1 MKKIYWFF
9 ILIPLLFTGC
19 ELEQL
24 PQDSASRESVFGSEK
39 GLELYAYSFYNM
51 LPSGSGVYRTDCMT
65 DYTARRD
72 APAFLREGSYT
83 VTSTDVTNESG
94 YTSVASGGDAN
105 WGWTSLRN
113 INYFLE
119 NCRDSELTAKIPAD
133 VKKHYMGLARFF
145 RAWFYFEKVK
155 RYGDV
160 PWIGKPLDVDDT
172 DLTKGRDPRTLVMDS
187 VLADLN
193 YACENIKTTNDATRS
208 TVTKWVAYA
217 FKSRICLFEGTFRK
231 YHTEL
236 GLAASANTWLTES
249 ANAAKVVMDESGFKV
264 YEGAG
269 TTGSYRR
276 IFTNPS
282 PIADEIMMANI
293 MDLSLSVL
301 HTANWIFTSSTTG
314 IRFNF
319 IRTFINTYL
328 KTDGTPFTDTP
339 GYETMVFKDEVKDRD
354 KRLQQTIRMGD
365 YKRISGGVLV
375 STPPS
380 FGYSYTGYQP
390 IKWSLDDVYYD
401 TRDLNINSVSLFRYG
416 EVLLNYAEAKAEL
429 GTLTDEEWALTIGKL
444 RTRAGITGGLTTKP
458 TVADPYLTS
467 IYFPGVT
474 DPVILEVR
482 RERGIELTM
491 EGFRFYDLMRWKRGE
506 LLTLE
511 WNGMYVPELVT
522 PMDLNEDG
530 VLDVAFYQGD
540 KPSPAV
546 SGVTYVNVSETSGG
560 KPNSQRLKNNTSGE
574 LTWLNT
580 ITRTW
585 EDKMYYYP
593 IPEADRLMNTNL
605 VQNPGW

>member
-1 MKKIYWFF
+1 
-9 ILIPLLFTGC
+9 
-19 ELEQL
+19 
-24 PQDSASRESVFGSEK
+24 
-39 GLELYAYSFYNM
+39 
-51 LPSGSGVYRTDCMT
+51 
-65 DYTARRD
+65 
-72 APAFLREGSYT
+72 
-83 VTSTDVTNESG
+83 
-94 YTSVASGGDAN
+94 
-105 WGWTSLRN
+105 
-113 INYFLE
+113 
-119 NCRDSELTAKIPAD
+119 
-133 VKKHYMGLARFF
+133 MGLARFF

-160 PWIGKPLDVDDT
+160 PWIGKPLDVGDP

-193 YACENIKTTNDATRS
+193 YACENIRTTNDATRS
-208 TVTKWVAYA
+208 MVTKWVAYA

-269 TTGSYRR
+269 TSGSYRR
-276 IFTNPS
+276 IFTNPA

-339 GYETMVFKDEVKDRD
+339 GYETMVFMDEVKGRD

-390 IKWSLDDVYYD
+390 IKWCLDDVYYD

-467 IYFPGVT
+467 IYFPDIT
-474 DPVILEVR
+474 DPVILEIR
-482 RERGIELTM
+482 RERGIELCM

>member
-1 MKKIYWFF
+1 
-9 ILIPLLFTGC
+9 
-19 ELEQL
+19 
-24 PQDSASRESVFGSEK
+24 
-39 GLELYAYSFYNM
+39 
-51 LPSGSGVYRTDCMT
+51 
-65 DYTARRD
+65 
-72 APAFLREGSYT
+72 
-83 VTSTDVTNESG
+83 
-94 YTSVASGGDAN
+94 
-105 WGWTSLRN
+105 
-113 INYFLE
+113 
-119 NCRDSELTAKIPAD
+119 
-133 VKKHYMGLARFF
+133 
-145 RAWFYFEKVK
+145 
-155 RYGDV
+155 
-160 PWIGKPLDVDDT
+160 
-172 DLTKGRDPRTLVMDS
+172 
-187 VLADLN
+187 
-193 YACENIKTTNDATRS
+193 
-208 TVTKWVAYA
+208 
-217 FKSRICLFEGTFRK
+217 
-231 YHTEL
+231 
-236 GLAASANTWLTES
+236 
-249 ANAAKVVMDESGFKV
+249 
-264 YEGAG
+264 
-269 TTGSYRR
+269 
-276 IFTNPS
+276 
-282 PIADEIMMANI
+282 
-293 MDLSLSVL
+293 
-301 HTANWIFTSSTTG
+301 
-314 IRFNF
+314 
-319 IRTFINTYL
+319 
-328 KTDGTPFTDTP
+328 
-339 GYETMVFKDEVKDRD
+339 MVFKDEVKDRD

-467 IYFPGVT
+467 IYFPGVI

-511 WNGMYVPELVT
+511 WNGMYVPELVI